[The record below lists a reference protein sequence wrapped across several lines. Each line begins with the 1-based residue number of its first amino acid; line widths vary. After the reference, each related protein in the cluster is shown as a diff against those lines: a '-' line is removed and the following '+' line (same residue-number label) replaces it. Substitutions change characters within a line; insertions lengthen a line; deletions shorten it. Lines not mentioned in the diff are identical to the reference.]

1 MFAVIQELLNDA
13 NFMLNTTEPWKKQ
26 GEDKCNI
33 LIEGISYVY
42 YITRM
47 FSPFIPETT
56 NKVLEAMGIKED
68 VKLDDPISIDLTAI
82 TKPEILFVKK

>member
-13 NFMLNTTEPWKKQ
+13 NYMLNSTEPWKKQ
-26 GEDKCNI
+26 GEDKSNN

-47 FSPFIPETT
+47 FSPFIPEATS
-56 NKVLEAMGIKED
+56 KVLEAMGIKEN
-68 VKLDDPISIDLTAI
+68 VELDDPITIDLNVI